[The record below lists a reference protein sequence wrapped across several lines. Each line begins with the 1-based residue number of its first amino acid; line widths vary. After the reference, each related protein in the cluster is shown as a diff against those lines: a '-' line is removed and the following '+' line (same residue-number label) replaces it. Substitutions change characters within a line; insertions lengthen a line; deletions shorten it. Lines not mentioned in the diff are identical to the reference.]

1 MGIKVMIGIDKSFED
16 EVRVLQK
23 TYEDGDISEFMRVE
37 SDYLEKLIE
46 ITKKHGKTGDSFQV
60 SFAVVVEVE

>member
-1 MGIKVMIGIDKSFED
+1 MGIKVIIAVDKSFED
-16 EVRVLQK
+16 EVRILQK
-23 TYEDGDISEFMRVE
+23 TYEDGDVADFMRVE